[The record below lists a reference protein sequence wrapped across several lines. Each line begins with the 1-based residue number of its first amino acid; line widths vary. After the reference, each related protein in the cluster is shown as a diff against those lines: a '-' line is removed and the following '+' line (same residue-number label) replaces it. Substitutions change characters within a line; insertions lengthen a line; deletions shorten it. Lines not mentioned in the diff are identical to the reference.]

1 MFYTFNSVQF
11 SHSSCLTFC
20 NPMGVQGKSLPCPL
34 PTPGAYSNSC
44 PLSQGCHPTLSS
56 SVLPFFS
63 CFKSFSESRSSSE
76 SKLHI
81 RWPKY
86 WSFSFSIHPSN
97 EYSGPTPFR
106 IDWLDLLAVQGT
118 PKSLLQNHSSKV
130 SVLQGSAF
138 FIVQLSHESTTTQKT
153 IALIRWTLLAK

>member
-1 MFYTFNSVQF
+1 MFYTFSSVQF

-63 CFKSFSESRSSSE
+63 CFKSFPESGSFQLSPFFASGGQ
-76 SKLHI
+76 SIGVSASAI
-81 RWPKY
+81 R
-86 WSFSFSIHPSN
+86 PSN
-97 EYSGPTPFR
+97 KYSGPTPFR
-106 IDWLDLLAVQGT
+106 IDWLDLIAVQGT

-138 FIVQLSHESTTTQKT
+138 FIVQLSHESTTTQK
-153 IALIRWTLLAK
+153 KHSFD